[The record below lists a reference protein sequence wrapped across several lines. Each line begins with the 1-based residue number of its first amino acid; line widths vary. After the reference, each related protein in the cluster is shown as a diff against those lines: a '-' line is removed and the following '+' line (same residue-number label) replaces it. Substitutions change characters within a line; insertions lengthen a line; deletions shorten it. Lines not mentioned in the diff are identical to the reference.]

1 MPVIDIRDGYSS
13 GEDQNETGNSFPA
26 FYGRD
31 QARDSSRIDR
41 KEERHDPR
49 PSGKV
54 GTADAFGASRT
65 SPGLTHASHNGF
77 SPGASRCSQTS
88 PDSTGHKNG
97 DKDHASTDTPGPDTH
112 TGATTKDT
120 PTAKRRPSLRE
131 KFTELR
137 LKAEEKKLHQERDST
152 AKPGQVGSTDYKESN
167 INTDRSPTDTGK
179 PGERSSGTR
188 TRWIGSHLYR
198 PRRHSSE
205 AKNQAEDMDTSDAGE
220 QDDHTSTDNV
230 SQSSTPGVSRNSSV
244 SSTTSTLSS
253 GSSRPF
259 IFTSTEERLRAR
271 QEQSKEEQLRASP
284 KPVTRSDRESP
295 KPASGNRGSDR
306 ASNSPDPRPATGSDT
321 FTGMSTPESGAQD
334 TPNKASKIRTFLS
347 AQRQRIVEETN
358 MPESSRMRNANTPD
372 TTTSFHASPR
382 VSPRAATSG
391 IQTPPFQPSPRQS
404 PRAATRSGI
413 RTPLFQTSPR
423 ESPQAAARSGIR
435 TPSFQ
440 ASPRQS
446 PRAASTTRSG
456 IRTSLFQTSRDT
468 PQAATGSG
476 TRTFRQTLQEDID
489 DGDDIR
495 PKYGFSARNNTFR
508 ERSNGARTG
517 VFMQDLGEDVEDT
530 STTRT
535 RTSFFRQNLKEDLDD
550 GNRTGA
556 RTNVFRQTLT
566 EDLDDRSSSGTRTS
580 NFRRPFRQDRNND
593 WGPSATEFLQSLY
606 ENQDNGSENGS
617 SSSFQSESNVQEGRD
632 DDRDNTFSSNTF
644 SPRKQQEKTQN
655 GKYVYTQDQ
664 DPEFDFPEETDAQ
677 ANVVGMNGGP
687 SFADLKRSEVFV
699 RLAHTFL
706 KHRKFEKAVE
716 PLSKAIELCPTCASY
731 YSNRAACYIM
741 LGKFREGLEDA
752 RQTTRIDSNFLK
764 GYMREAK
771 CLLMLGDP
779 SQAISTYQ
787 KVLQLDPNNQ
797 SVADELKVAQS
808 VHHFETQ
815 AEGDMKK
822 GDFRRA
828 VFCLDRALDHAPQCT
843 KFKIKKAEA
852 LALLGRHTEA
862 HDVVSNIL
870 HIDNMNV
877 DAMYVR
883 GLCLYYQDNLDKAFA
898 HFQQVL
904 RLSPDHEKAKVAFRK
919 AKSLRAKKEEGNNA
933 FKAGRYQEA
942 YDLYSEALR
951 IDPHNVFINSKLY
964 NNRATVGAKVNKLD
978 QAIQDCTEA
987 IKLDGNYLKAYLRRA
1002 KCYMDTEQY
1011 EEAVR
1016 DYEKVFNME
1025 RTREHKQLLSNAKL
1039 ELKKSKRKD
1048 YYKILGVR
1056 KDASDDEIK
1065 KAYKKK
1071 ALETHPDRHSSATP
1085 EEKAEQE
1092 KKFKEIGEAYAT
1104 LSDSKKR
1111 VRYDNGQDIDDMDS
1125 PFSHDFDPNTIFQAF
1140 FGGGGHGGQHFSFGG
1155 PGGPGGGMG
1164 AGGNPFGPGFT
1175 FQFG

>member
-1 MPVIDIRDGYSS
+1 MRGNSSFLLGNAISRENGRELVRDFLIPGKMSSEEVENMETEADSEPTSVGFDGGHTGMPNGTVETSPVNEAKRIVLDNE
-13 GEDQNETGNSFPA
+13 EDQE
-26 FYGRD
+26 
-31 QARDSSRIDR
+31 
-41 KEERHDPR
+41 
-49 PSGKV
+49 
-54 GTADAFGASRT
+54 
-65 SPGLTHASHNGF
+65 
-77 SPGASRCSQTS
+77 SQRV
-88 PDSTGHKNG
+88 K
-97 DKDHASTDTPGPDTH
+97 
-112 TGATTKDT
+112 
-120 PTAKRRPSLRE
+120 
-131 KFTELR
+131 
-137 LKAEEKKLHQERDST
+137 KAEAKKSQGNTQYTL
-152 AKPGQVGSTDYKESN
+152 KNYKEA
-167 INTDRSPTDTGK
+167 IK
-179 PGERSSGTR
+179 
-188 TRWIGSHLYR
+188 LYN
-198 PRRHSSE
+198 E
-205 AKNQAEDMDTSDAGE
+205 
-220 QDDHTSTDNV
+220 
-230 SQSSTPGVSRNSSV
+230 
-244 SSTTSTLSS
+244 
-253 GSSRPF
+253 
-259 IFTSTEERLRAR
+259 
-271 QEQSKEEQLRASP
+271 
-284 KPVTRSDRESP
+284 
-295 KPASGNRGSDR
+295 
-306 ASNSPDPRPATGSDT
+306 
-321 FTGMSTPESGAQD
+321 
-334 TPNKASKIRTFLS
+334 
-347 AQRQRIVEETN
+347 
-358 MPESSRMRNANTPD
+358 
-372 TTTSFHASPR
+372 
-382 VSPRAATSG
+382 
-391 IQTPPFQPSPRQS
+391 
-404 PRAATRSGI
+404 
-413 RTPLFQTSPR
+413 
-423 ESPQAAARSGIR
+423 
-435 TPSFQ
+435 
-440 ASPRQS
+440 
-446 PRAASTTRSG
+446 
-456 IRTSLFQTSRDT
+456 
-468 PQAATGSG
+468 
-476 TRTFRQTLQEDID
+476 
-489 DGDDIR
+489 
-495 PKYGFSARNNTFR
+495 
-508 ERSNGARTG
+508 
-517 VFMQDLGEDVEDT
+517 
-530 STTRT
+530 
-535 RTSFFRQNLKEDLDD
+535 
-550 GNRTGA
+550 
-556 RTNVFRQTLT
+556 
-566 EDLDDRSSSGTRTS
+566 
-580 NFRRPFRQDRNND
+580 
-593 WGPSATEFLQSLY
+593 
-606 ENQDNGSENGS
+606 
-617 SSSFQSESNVQEGRD
+617 
-632 DDRDNTFSSNTF
+632 
-644 SPRKQQEKTQN
+644 
-655 GKYVYTQDQ
+655 
-664 DPEFDFPEETDAQ
+664 
-677 ANVVGMNGGP
+677 
-687 SFADLKRSEVFV
+687 
-699 RLAHTFL
+699 
-706 KHRKFEKAVE
+706 
-716 PLSKAIELCPTCASY
+716 AIELCPTCASY

>member
-1 MPVIDIRDGYSS
+1 MPVIDVRDGHSS
-13 GEDQNETGNSFPA
+13 GEDGNSLPA
-26 FYGRD
+26 FNGGD
-31 QARDSSRIDR
+31 QAGDSSRSDR
-41 KEERHDPR
+41 KAERRDPG
-49 PSGKV
+49 PGGKV
-54 GTADAFGASRT
+54 GSPDT
-65 SPGLTHASHNGF
+65 SHTGTSTGLTHNPSHNGF
-77 SPGASRCSQTS
+77 STQTS
-88 PDSTGHKNG
+88 RDTARAGHNNQ
-97 DKDHASTDTPGPDTH
+97 DRDHATTDTPGQVSDADT
-112 TGATTKDT
+112 GTTKDA

-137 LKAEEKKLHQERDST
+137 LKAEEKKLNNHQGEDHT
-152 AKPGQVGSTDYKESN
+152 TKADEVGSTDHEEPSSSTN
-167 INTDRSPTDTGK
+167 NSPTYPGK
-179 PGERSSGTR
+179 LGNRSAGGR

-198 PRRHSSE
+198 PRRLSSE
-205 AKNQAEDMDTSDAGE
+205 SKSQAEEMDTSDTPSGD
-220 QDDHTSTDNV
+220 QHDNTSPDNV
-230 SQSSTPGVSRNSSV
+230 SDSTSGVSRNSSI
-244 SSTTSTLSS
+244 SSTSSTLSS

-271 QEQSKEEQLRASP
+271 EEQSKEEQLRASP
-284 KPVTRSDRESP
+284 KP
-295 KPASGNRGSDR
+295 
-306 ASNSPDPRPATGSDT
+306 ATKSDT
-321 FTGMSTPESGAQD
+321 SAGKSTPESSVQD
-334 TPNKASKIRTFLS
+334 SPSKGSKIRTYLQ
-347 AQRQRIVEETN
+347 AERQKIAEETN
-358 MPESSRMRNANTPD
+358 MPENSRARNVYSPD
-372 TTTSFHASPR
+372 TTPLFQTSPR
-382 VSPRAATSG
+382 VSPRAAARS
-391 IQTPPFQPSPRQS
+391 TPPFQPSPRQS

-423 ESPQAAARSGIR
+423 ESPQAAASGGIR
-435 TPSFQ
+435 TPPFQ
-440 ASPRQS
+440 GSPRQS
-446 PRAASTTRSG
+446 PRAATRSG
-456 IRTSLFQTSRDT
+456 IRTPLFQSSPRES
-468 PQAATGSG
+468 PQAAARGGFQTPPFHDSPRESPRAATSSG
-476 TRTFRQTLQEDID
+476 TQTFRQTLQEDLD

-495 PKYGFSARNNTFR
+495 PRYGFAASQNSTFR
-508 ERSNGARTG
+508 ASSAGARTG
-517 VFMQDLGEDVEDT
+517 MFGQNFRQGDREDT
-530 STTRT
+530 SRTGT

-550 GNRTGA
+550 GYSNTGT
-556 RTNVFRQTLT
+556 RTNVFRETLK
-566 EDLDDRSSSGTRTS
+566 EDLDDRGSSGTRSS
-580 NFRRPFRQDRNND
+580 NFRRTFKADSRQG

-606 ENQDNGSENGS
+606 ENQDVGSDSGRPSGFNP
-617 SSSFQSESNVQEGRD
+617 NVQEAR
-632 DDRDNTFSSNTF
+632 DDRDNTF
-644 SPRKQQEKTQN
+644 SPRKQQNQTQNAGDNTFSPRKQQNQTQN
-655 GKYVYTQDQ
+655 GKYINNQDQ
-664 DPEFDFPEETDAQ
+664 EPDFDFPEESDGQ
-677 ANVVGMNGGP
+677 VNVVGMNNGL
-687 SFADLKRSEVFV
+687 SYADLKRTDVFV
-699 RLAHTFL
+699 QLAHTYL
-706 KHRKFEKAVE
+706 KHRQFEKAVE

-752 RQTTRIDSNFLK
+752 RQTTRIDPNFLK

-870 HIDNMNV
+870 HVDNMNV

-919 AKSLRAKKEEGNNA
+919 AKSLRAKKEEGNSA

-987 IKLDGNYLKAYLRRA
+987 IKLDDNYLKAYLRRA

-1140 FGGGGHGGQHFSFGG
+1140 FGGGHGGGGQHFSFGG
-1155 PGGPGGGMG
+1155 PGGGMG
-1164 AGGNPFGPGFT
+1164 GPGGNPFGPGFT